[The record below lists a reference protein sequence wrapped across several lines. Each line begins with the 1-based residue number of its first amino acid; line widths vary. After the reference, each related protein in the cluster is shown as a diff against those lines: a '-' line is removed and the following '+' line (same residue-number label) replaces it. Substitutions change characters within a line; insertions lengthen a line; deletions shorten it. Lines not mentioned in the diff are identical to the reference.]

1 MYINTISP
9 SHSTFLIMESM
20 LIYSPF
26 GLVALIGASLY
37 LMPETVSC
45 QIMALS
51 ATHLCIHYVLL
62 YSVVAFSTLYV
73 QLVSFEVCLQLH
85 YYLYLYIYIFMYYGY
100 NFICNYIIGC
110 IFNQLN
116 VSSTSYVSILIC
128 LQLI

>member
-1 MYINTISP
+1 
-9 SHSTFLIMESM
+9 MESI

-85 YYLYLYIYIFMYYGY
+85 YYLYLCIYVYMYYGY